1 MNKILLII
9 TLFSLQ
15 VAQANDVC
23 SRICMVNDQEILIDL
38 NTNQKGEGLRNYLEK
53 DSVASMYLEKYQK
66 NNEFHWTDAALGTA
80 GAVMVGVGLLANLET
95 KQKTAVAVSGA
106 VLIVANFVIGY
117 SLKNANEKNLE
128 RAIEEYNKRNEPKI
142 FMSPLSYKN
151 TQNIVDH
158 NKIVLSKSWS
168 F

>member
-1 MNKILLII
+1 MQIA
-9 TLFSLQ
+9 SAEEVCGR
-15 VAQANDVC
+15 VAT
-23 SRICMVNDQEILIDL
+23 VNEQEILIDL

-53 DSVASMYLEKYQK
+53 DPVASMYLEKYQK
-66 NNEFHWTDAALGTA
+66 KNEFHWTDATLGTA
-80 GAVMVGVGLLANLET
+80 GAAMVAVGLLGNFDT
-95 KQKTAVAVSGA
+95 KQKTAITVSGA
-106 VLIVANFVIGY
+106 ALIVANFILGY

-142 FMSPLSYKN
+142 FMGPLSYKN

-158 NKIVLSKSWS
+158 KKITISKTWS